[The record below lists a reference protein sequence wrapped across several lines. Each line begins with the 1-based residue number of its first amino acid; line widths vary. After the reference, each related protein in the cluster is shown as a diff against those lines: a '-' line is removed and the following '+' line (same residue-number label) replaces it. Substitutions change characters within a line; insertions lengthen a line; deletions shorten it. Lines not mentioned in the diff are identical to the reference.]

1 MKERF
6 LFKSLFFSIAK
17 NVLPLNDIGENN
29 QKAINF
35 TLILGRNQFD
45 VSIVFFLYSPGI
57 SIQGLINI
65 IRYIWTF
72 HIFYSP
78 PQKHST
84 GLQRQF

>member
-1 MKERF
+1 
-6 LFKSLFFSIAK
+6 
-17 NVLPLNDIGENN
+17 
-29 QKAINF
+29 
-35 TLILGRNQFD
+35 
-45 VSIVFFLYSPGI
+45 LYSPGI

>member
-6 LFKSLFFSIAK
+6 LFKSLVFYIAK

-65 IRYIWTF
+65 IRYI
-72 HIFYSP
+72 
-78 PQKHST
+78 
-84 GLQRQF
+84 